1 MKSSVLLSENIRI
14 ALHAI
19 RSNLLRT
26 ILTVMIIAIGIMAL
40 VGILTAIEA
49 IKASISKEFTF
60 MGANTFSI
68 RGKGLSRHE
77 EEQSRR
83 RNYSYINFY
92 QAKEFKE
99 KFNFPAIVSLSYE
112 ATGTGTLKY
121 GSVKTNPNIAVRGID
136 ENYVLTSGFEIEQ
149 GRNMNEEDVRSAKM
163 VTLIGPAIV
172 SKLFPDVDPIGKEIW
187 IGSGKYLVIGV
198 LKTKGSSLGINSDQI
213 CFIPHTNARIYF
225 SRPEIS
231 FTVQVMA
238 NSPQLIDVA
247 VNEAEGIFRTVR
259 KLSAW
264 DENDFEIEK
273 SDNLVNILLGNIRNI
288 TLVATIIGLIT
299 LCGAAVGLMNIMLVA
314 VAERTRE
321 IGIRKAIGASSGT
334 VKRQFL
340 IESIIIGQIGGALG
354 IILGILAGNVVSKM
368 IGNAFVVPWGWI
380 IMGVLLCFG
389 VGILS
394 GYYPAVRAS
403 RLDPIEAL
411 RYE

>member
-112 ATGTGTLKY
+112 ATGTETLKY